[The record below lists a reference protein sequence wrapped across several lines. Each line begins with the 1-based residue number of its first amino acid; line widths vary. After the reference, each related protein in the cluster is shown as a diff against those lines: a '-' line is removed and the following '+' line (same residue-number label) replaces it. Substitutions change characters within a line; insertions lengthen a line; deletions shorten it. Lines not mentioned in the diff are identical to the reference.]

1 MKGMD
6 ATKSRL
12 LESAGEEFA
21 ERGYEAATVR
31 AICDRAKANIAAINY
46 HYGDKQG
53 LYVAAV
59 LEAHRCGMEG
69 WGMDEPTEELREALR
84 MYIRH
89 FMTHVLS
96 LREEG
101 WRQRLMLRE
110 LSRPTIALEILV
122 RDAIRPRFE
131 ALLSILRRIDPTW
144 PEATLWLIAFSIIG
158 QCLHY
163 RMGAPVNERLI
174 GKDAVQGLDLEM
186 LTDHITRFS
195 LAALGLDSPLSR
207 LGSEVAAHP
216 ATSSMETKPCLGSL

>member
-1 MKGMD
+1 MD

-21 ERGYEAATVR
+21 DKGYEAATVR
-31 AICDRAKANIAAINY
+31 AICERAKANIAAVNY

-69 WGMDEPTEELREALR
+69 WVPEENSEEPAEALR
-84 MYIRH
+84 LYIQH
-89 FMTHVLS
+89 FLTHVLA
-96 LREEG
+96 LRGEG
-101 WRQRLMLRE
+101 WRQSLMLRE

-122 RDAIRPRFE
+122 RDAIRPRFD
-131 ALLSILRRIDPTW
+131 ALLSILQRINPAW
-144 PEATLWLIAFSIIG
+144 SGPQLWMIAFSIIG

-163 RMGAPVNERLI
+163 RMGAPVTARLI
-174 GKDAVQGLDLEM
+174 GEEALRGLDLMM

-195 LAALGLDSPLSR
+195 LAALGLEPPLNPGAAGSR
-207 LGSEVAAHP
+207 VFTS
-216 ATSSMETKPCLGSL
+216 TSSMESDR